1 MKISSQSDKLIF
13 IEIVIFNN
21 DDTLLLW
28 EIEHCNC
35 QYYCLGE

>member
-1 MKISSQSDKLIF
+1 MKISSQSDKLIL
-13 IEIVIFNN
+13 EIVIFNN

-35 QYYCLGE
+35 QYYCLGV